1 MAKFSA
7 KRATWVLAF
16 QTVLG
21 TITLALVCAMGC
33 GRDSGK
39 PVEPQIPP
47 KPNVLL
53 ITLDTTRADRLGAY
67 GFGLARTA
75 NIDALAREGVV
86 CMDCATT
93 APITMV
99 AHASILT
106 GLFPPAHG
114 VRDNGTYALNDEAVT
129 LAECLKQAGYDT
141 HAAVSA
147 QVLAKRYNLTQ
158 GFDSYDDELWEEEK
172 PPTFMIPDRPGPKTA
187 RRSTSWLDTW
197 FAKDDRPPFFMW
209 AHFFDPH
216 QPYESEVDNQH
227 LMPSPYD
234 AEIAQADE
242 AVGILVDW
250 LKGHGELDNTLIVV
264 TADHGES
271 LGEHGEKTHAIFV
284 YDATIRVPLI
294 LRYPALLPAQ
304 SKYEGPVRVVDIMP
318 TILSAVQLA
327 GAENTQG
334 YNLLTALQGKA
345 EPPKLPQY
353 CESLLSEVGFGM
365 APLFGIRLDGF
376 KYIRA
381 PKPELYNLKA
391 DPSELTNLHANS
403 PDVVMRL
410 DAELSKIIADSEQR
424 ALIDKRNPMDTET
437 IDMLQALGYLSSDSQ
452 RHAMRGMDPKDGM
465 TYYQKLEDARHLAQ
479 RDRYEDSEKL
489 LREIVAELPRHLSA
503 RNTLAFVLMRQQKRD
518 EAEKEYL
525 ESLAT
530 DPNQSRAEHMLGFI
544 DLQKGDFEQAEVHYR
559 KALEITPRF
568 VEAMLQLGFVLAERG
583 NMTEAQEWYD
593 KAIQEDAS
601 SPRALAS
608 IADLYFLRE
617 DFARAMAQYEKALEK
632 APMNFHALVQAG
644 VSATRTKE
652 YDRAAA
658 FYAQAVE
665 VRNDSWIPEYN
676 LACIRALQDKS
687 EEAISGL
694 RNAAKKGI
702 APARFAQLLATD
714 TDLDSLR
721 DIPSFKELLT
731 SVNAPA
737 TPEQPAQNASP

>member
-7 KRATWVLAF
+7 KNAAWRVAF
-16 QTVLG
+16 RSALG
-21 TITLALVCAMGC
+21 MFALALACATGC
-33 GRDSGK
+33 GRDSAK
-39 PVEPQIPP
+39 PAKSQPPP

-53 ITLDTTRADRLGAY
+53 ITLDTTRVDRLGAY
-67 GFGLARTA
+67 GFGLARTP
-75 NIDALAREGVV
+75 NIDALAREGIV
-86 CMDCATT
+86 CTDCATT
-93 APITMV
+93 APITLV
-99 AHASILT
+99 AHTSILT

-114 VRDNGTYALNDEAVT
+114 VRDNGTYALNDQAVT
-129 LAECLKQAGYDT
+129 LAESLKQAGYDT

-158 GFDSYDDELWEEEK
+158 GFDSYDDELWEEDK
-172 PPTFMIPDRPGPKTA
+172 PPLFMIPDRPGPKTA

-216 QPYESEVDNQH
+216 QPYESKADQQH

-234 AEIAQADE
+234 AEIAQADQ

-250 LKGHGELDNTLIVV
+250 LKSHGELDNTVIVV

-271 LGEHGEKTHAIFV
+271 LGEHGEKTHAIFI

-294 LRYPALLPAQ
+294 WRYPALLPAQ
-304 SKYEGPVRVVDIMP
+304 AKYEGPVRLVDIMP
-318 TILSAVQLA
+318 TVLSVLELP

-334 YNLLTALQGKA
+334 YDLVPALQGKV

-365 APLFGIRLDGF
+365 APLFGIRLDGY

-381 PKPELYNLKA
+381 PNPELYNLNE
-391 DPSELTNLHANS
+391 DPRELANLHANS
-403 PDVVMRL
+403 PEVVMRL
-410 DAELSKIIADSEQR
+410 DAELSKLVADSEQR
-424 ALIDKRNPMDTET
+424 ALVDKRNPMDTET

-452 RHAMRGMDPKDGM
+452 RNALQGMDPKDGM

-489 LREIVAELPRHLSA
+489 LREIVSELPRHLSA
-503 RNTLAFVLMRQQKRD
+503 RNTLAYVLMRQQKRD
-518 EAEKEYL
+518 EAEKEYQ

-530 DPNQSRAEHMLGFI
+530 DPNQSRVEQMLGFI
-544 DLQKGDFEQAEVHYR
+544 CLQRGEFEQAGQHYR
-559 KALEITPRF
+559 RALEITPRF
-568 VEAMLQLGFVLAERG
+568 VEAMLQLGFVLAESG
-583 NMTEAQEWYD
+583 DMDSAQQWYER
-593 KAIQEDAS
+593 ALQEDAS

-617 DFARAMAQYEKALEK
+617 DFTRAMAEYDKALEK
-632 APMNFHALVQAG
+632 APTNFHALVQAG
-644 VSATRTKE
+644 VSATRLKDYE
-652 YDRAAA
+652 KAAA
-658 FYAQAVE
+658 YYSKAVD

-676 LACIRALQDKS
+676 LACICALQGKN
-687 EEAISGL
+687 EEAIGHLQNVS
-694 RNAAKKGI
+694 KKGI
-702 APARFAQLLATD
+702 APARFTQLLGTD
-714 TDLDSLR
+714 TDLDSIRNLPAFAEVQTKA
-721 DIPSFKELLT
+721 DTPAGKELP
-731 SVNAPA
+731 VPVK
-737 TPEQPAQNASP
+737 TP